1 MTPVDTGTAGASA
14 LREYKRRRKKREDHA
29 RQKLGAIGVGLAKL
43 VNEPQTT
50 RAWQRG
56 GNAEAY
62 AGRRLEKHLA
72 GSGVRLLHD
81 RNVRGHGFANIDHI
95 AVGPGGVTVIDTKQ
109 YKGKVKVDRV
119 GGLFSPRREIL
130 TVNGRDQTKLIT
142 GVEKQVGY
150 VESTLRVVGHAGVDV
165 RGALCMTE
173 VDGLPLIRSLTVRG
187 VLVDGPKRAARLA
200 RRPGQLL
207 PETVDEIWRQL
218 AAKLPSA

>member
-1 MTPVDTGTAGASA
+1 
-14 LREYKRRRKKREDHA
+14 
-29 RQKLGAIGVGLAKL
+29 
-43 VNEPQTT
+43 
-50 RAWQRG
+50 
-56 GNAEAY
+56 
-62 AGRRLEKHLA
+62 
-72 GSGVRLLHD
+72 
-81 RNVRGHGFANIDHI
+81 
-95 AVGPGGVTVIDTKQ
+95 VIDTKK